1 MTEILNWTALGLAI
15 ITATGLLF
23 NRDWRWALG
32 LLALQYL
39 SIFWMVQTHWPISMA
54 AVKLV
59 TGWMAC
65 AVLGIAHINASREQ
79 RDEKGLLQG
88 RTFNIFAAGMVIAAA
103 FALALRGVSWLS
115 LSLPVTWCA
124 LVLISLGL
132 LHLGI
137 TSDAFEVVTGL
148 LTVLGGFEIL
158 YAGVERSVLV
168 TALLAVVNL
177 GLAMAGAYF
186 LSIAQEERE

>member
-1 MTEILNWTALGLAI
+1 MNGILNWTALGLAI
-15 ITATGLLF
+15 LTATGLLF

-65 AVLGIAHINASREQ
+65 AVLGIAHINTPKAP
-79 RDEKGLLQG
+79 DKEKRLLQG
-88 RTFNIFAAGMVIAAA
+88 RAFNIFASGMVVTAA
-103 FALALRGVSWLS
+103 FALSLRGVSWLS
-115 LSLPVTWCA
+115 LGLPVTWCA
-124 LVLISLGL
+124 LLLIGLGL

-137 TSDAFEVVTGL
+137 TSDAFEVVAGL

-158 YAGVERSVLV
+158 YSAVERSSLV
-168 TALLAVVNL
+168 TALLTVVSL
-177 GLAMAGAYF
+177 GLALAGAY
-186 LSIAQEERE
+186 LLNIHQEESV